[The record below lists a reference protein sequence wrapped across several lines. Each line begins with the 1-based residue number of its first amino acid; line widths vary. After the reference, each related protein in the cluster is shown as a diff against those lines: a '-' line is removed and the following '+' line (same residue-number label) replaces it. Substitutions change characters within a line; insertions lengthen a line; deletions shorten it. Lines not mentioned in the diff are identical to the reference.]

1 MPDPKVSYFKN
12 GMLGFH
18 LTLNP
23 APALTPTARVYRRFL
38 QNGIR
43 LNDRELQSLLAGRD
57 QGIATID
64 RLLGGVAGPSL
75 GGPARLQISTE
86 IADAI
91 FARGLDAH
99 LSREAPTLLEQS
111 EERGARLQQLL
122 DPQSG
127 DVGMADRLLRSV
139 PPIGLSLTIHFR

>member
-1 MPDPKVSYFKN
+1 MPDPKLSYFEN
-12 GMLGFH
+12 GTVGFH

-23 APALTPTARVYRRFL
+23 TPAMTPTARVYQRFL

-64 RLLGGVAGPSL
+64 RILGTVAGPSV
-75 GGPARLQISTE
+75 GGAARLQISTE
-86 IADAI
+86 IADAL

-99 LSREAPTLLEQS
+99 LSREAPTALEQS
-111 EERGARLQQLL
+111 EERANRAAQLL
-122 DPQSG
+122 NPQG
-127 DVGMADRLLRSV
+127 ETGMADRLLRSI
-139 PPIGLSLTIHFR
+139 PPVGVSLTIHF

>member
-1 MPDPKVSYFKN
+1 MPDPKVSYFEN

-23 APALTPTARVYRRFL
+23 TSAMAPTASVYRRFL

-43 LNDRELQSLLAGRD
+43 LNDGELQSLMAGRE

-64 RLLGGVAGPSL
+64 RLLGGVEGSGL

-91 FARGLDAH
+91 FSRGLDAY
-99 LSREAPTLLEQS
+99 LSREAPTALEQS
-111 EERGARLQQLL
+111 DERGARMAQALN
-122 DPQSG
+122 PPAE
-127 DVGMADRLLRSV
+127 VGTADRLLRLV
-139 PPIGLSLTIHFR
+139 PPVGVSLTIHFR